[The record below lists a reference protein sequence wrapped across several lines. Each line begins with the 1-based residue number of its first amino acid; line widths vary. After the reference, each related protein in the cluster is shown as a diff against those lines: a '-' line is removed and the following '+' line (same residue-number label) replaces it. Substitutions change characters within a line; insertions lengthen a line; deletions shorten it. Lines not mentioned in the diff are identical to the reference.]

1 MSPQRRKAAIALGI
15 CLVSAVMLLETVFA
29 HHRLPNA
36 ASPYIWAVL
45 GVVAAVSLACHLWFR
60 LRPEDRQE

>member
-1 MSPQRRKAAIALGI
+1 MSPQRRKASIALGI
-15 CLVSAVMLLETVFA
+15 CLISAVLLLETVFA

-45 GVVAAVSLACHLWFR
+45 GGVAVAALACHLWFR
-60 LRPEDRQE
+60 LRPEDRPE